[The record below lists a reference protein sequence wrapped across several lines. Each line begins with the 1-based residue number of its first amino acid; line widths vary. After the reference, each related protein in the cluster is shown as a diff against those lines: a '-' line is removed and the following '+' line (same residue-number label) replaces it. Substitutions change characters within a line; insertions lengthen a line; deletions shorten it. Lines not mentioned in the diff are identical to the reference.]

1 MRAFLFSTTAHPA
14 AILIRLAVG
23 FVFLVAGIRKLVDI
37 ESGVGFFGTI
47 GIPMPEVMFPFV
59 AVMEVLCGLLIVIGL
74 VTRLAAIPLAIIM
87 IVALITTK
95 LPQLPEGASDFL
107 NAARLDV
114 TMLLCAIYLAW
125 VGAGRWS
132 ADAQI
137 DSKQN
142 RW

>member
-14 AILIRLAVG
+14 AILVRLAVA
-23 FVFLVAGIRKLVDI
+23 FVFLVAGIRKLTDI
-37 ESGVGFFGTI
+37 ESGVGFFGSI

-59 AVMEVLCGLLIVIGL
+59 AVMEVLCGLLVLIGL
-74 VTRLAAIPLAIIM
+74 LTRAAAIPLAIIM

-95 LPQLPEGASDFL
+95 LPQLPEGVSGFL
-107 NAARLDV
+107 NASRLDV

-137 DSKQN
+137 GSKHS
-142 RW
+142 RR